1 MIAMQLIGTDGESIG
16 MLRAGADEI
25 IAEAEQYA
33 RDNAM
38 SKRRCFPL
46 ILRQHVN
53 ETGCTIADLDLSD
66 GVAKLDAVQEGDRP
80 GLIHIR
86 VQANQTNDTGKEQG
100 QKMSAKV
107 TGTHAS
113 RFFEAER
120 IYPNADARAW
130 YDRLVGIDDH
140 KKRLLLELELL
151 LYPDRLAK
159 WSKKHHGK
167 EILACQIMASRAP
180 LVLLEGDVGCGKTV
194 LAETIG
200 DPLTEKVGGKVHLL
214 KVNTQVRGTGMVGEM
229 TDLIVQA
236 FTQAE
241 LRAAALK
248 GAPLLL
254 LIDEAD
260 ALAAKR
266 VDQHM
271 HHEDKAGLNTL
282 LQRIDGLRLSDR
294 RIAVIFIT
302 NRPDALDPAVR
313 RRSALQLTFRRPD
326 DEQRAEL
333 FRRSVPEIELS
344 AKHLRELIA
353 ATGSEAKKKHGAI
366 FTWSDITDRLVPAAV
381 RDAFAAGRPLS
392 AADIVQYAREIEP
405 TPLMQEDDTNVD

>member
-1 MIAMQLIGTDGESIG
+1 MIAMQMIGKDGEPIGT
-16 MLRAGADEI
+16 LRAGADAI

-33 RDNAM
+33 RDNTM

-46 ILRQHVN
+46 ILRQHVDAA
-53 ETGCTIADLDLSD
+53 GCTIADTDLTD
-66 GVAKLDAVQEGDRP
+66 AVAKLDAVREGDRP
-80 GLIHIR
+80 GVIQLR
-86 VQANQTNDTGKEQG
+86 VRPDQTSGTGKERG
-100 QKMSAKV
+100 QKMSAKM

-113 RFFEAER
+113 RFFETER
-120 IYPNADARAW
+120 VYPNADARAW

-140 KKRLLLELELL
+140 KQRLLLELELL
-151 LYPDRLAK
+151 LYPDRLTK
-159 WSKKHHGK
+159 WSRKHHGK
-167 EILACQIMASRAP
+167 EILACQMMANRAP

-200 DPLTEKVGGKVHLL
+200 DPLTEKAGGKVHLL
-214 KVNTQVRGTGMVGEM
+214 KINTQVRGTGMVGEM

-241 LRAAALK
+241 QRADSLK

-282 LQRIDGLRLSDR
+282 LQRIDGLRLGDR

-302 NRPDALDPAVR
+302 NRSDALDPAVR
-313 RRSALQLTFRRPD
+313 RRSALRLTFRRPD
-326 DEQRAEL
+326 NEQRAEL

-344 AKHLRELIA
+344 AKHLRELVA
-353 ATGSEAKKKHGAI
+353 ATGLEAERKYGAT

-381 RDAFAAGRPLS
+381 RAAFAAGRPLS
-392 AADIVQYAREIEP
+392 AADIVQHAQEMEP
-405 TPLMQEDDTNVD
+405 TPLMQGSESNGD